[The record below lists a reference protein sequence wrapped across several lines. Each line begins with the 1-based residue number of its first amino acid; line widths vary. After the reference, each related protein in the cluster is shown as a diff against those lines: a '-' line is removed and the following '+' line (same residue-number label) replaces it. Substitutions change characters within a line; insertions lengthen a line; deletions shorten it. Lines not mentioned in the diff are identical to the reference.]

1 MVRYS
6 IRTAL
11 AAAILTAFAAVG
23 ALPAQAQ
30 PVMEARSI
38 SVHPHSADRIPY
50 AEGRGVVA
58 PSLRV
63 ATFNSSLNR
72 PLPGQLAMDLS
83 TPLDPQAQ
91 AVAEIIQRNA
101 PDVLLLNEFDHD
113 PEGEAA
119 EAFNRNYLAR
129 PQGGQAPIDYPYIY
143 QAPSNTGI
151 PSGADLDGDGIVGGP
166 ADALG
171 YGDFEGQYGM
181 VLFSK
186 HPIDAANARTFQKF
200 LWKDM
205 PDSQLPTRHYDE
217 LVRGVL
223 RLPSKSMWDVPVT
236 VGDKT
241 IHVIAAHPTPPV
253 FDGPEKRNRTRN
265 HDEIRMINDYLGA
278 DGSGDYL
285 YDDSGKRG
293 ALAPG
298 SDFVVLGD
306 LNSDAASGE
315 SDPAAILDLLGNRLL
330 VDPLPVGPELPGEL
344 ELRGLAGI
352 TRSALGTAD
361 FGRGSAGVLRVDY
374 VLPSATLPVRGSGVF
389 WPVAGQDGAG
399 LLTGW
404 PPASSDHR
412 LVWVDVTVGD

>member
-1 MVRYS
+1 M
-6 IRTAL
+6 T
-11 AAAILTAFAAVG
+11 
-23 ALPAQAQ
+23 
-30 PVMEARSI
+30 EARSI
-38 SVHPHSADRIPY
+38 SVHPHSAAPIPY
-50 AEGRGVVA
+50 AEGRDVAA

-63 ATFNSSLNR
+63 ATFNASLNR
-72 PLPGQLAMDLS
+72 PLPGQLAVDLS
-83 TPLDPQAQ
+83 TPLDTQAQ
-91 AVAEIIQRNA
+91 AVAEIVQRNA

-113 PEGEAA
+113 LQGAAA
-119 EAFNRNYLAR
+119 EAFKSNYLAR
-129 PQGGQAPIDYPYIY
+129 SQGGQAPIDYPYTY
-143 QAPSNTGI
+143 LAPANTGI

-186 HPIDAANARTFQKF
+186 YPIDAANARTFQKF

-205 PDSQLPTRHYDE
+205 PNSQLPTRHYGE

-253 FDGPEKRNRTRN
+253 FDGPEKRNQARN
-265 HDEIRMINDYLGA
+265 HDEIRLINDYLG
-278 DGSGDYL
+278 GEGRGEYI

-293 ALAPG
+293 ALEPG

-315 SDPAAILDLLGNRLL
+315 SDPAAITALLGNPSL
-330 VDPLPVGPELPGEL
+330 VDPRPAVAELPGDL
-344 ELRGLAGI
+344 ELRGIAGI

-374 VLPSATLPVRGSGVF
+374 VLPSATLPVRGSGVY
-389 WPVAGQDGAG
+389 WPGAGQDGG
-399 LLTGW
+399 ELVSGW

-412 LVWVDVTVGD
+412 LVWVDVTLTD